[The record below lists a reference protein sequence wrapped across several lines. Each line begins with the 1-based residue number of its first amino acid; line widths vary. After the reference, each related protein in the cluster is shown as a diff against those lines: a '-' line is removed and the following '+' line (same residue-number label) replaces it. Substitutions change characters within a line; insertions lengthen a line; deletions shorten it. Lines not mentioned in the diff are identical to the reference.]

1 MLDHISIVTG
11 LTFLPLVFALL
22 VLLVP
27 SSQVKAI
34 RTVALVGTL
43 ANFVLSI
50 LMLNGFDGNTA
61 RMQFQQIASWIP
73 VFGINYHVGIDGISL
88 WLVMLTTFLSVI
100 AVGFSFSIK
109 SRVKEYMFFMLL
121 LQTGMI
127 GVFVSLDLVLFY
139 LFWEAMLIPMYF
151 LIGIWGGD
159 RRIYASLKFF
169 LYTFFGSVLML
180 IAIISLYNY
189 TGART
194 FDLIEIQNQLT
205 NQSLPTGVEVWLFA
219 AFALAFAIKVPMF
232 PFHTWLPDA
241 HVEAPTAGSIIL
253 AGVLLKMGTFGF
265 MRFCI
270 PLFPQAAVSAA
281 TVLMVIA
288 VIGIIYGAIVATI
301 QPDMKKLVAYSSVS
315 HLGFIMLGLFALN
328 EQGLTGS
335 LIQQVNHGISTGALF
350 LLVGFVYERRHT
362 RMIEDYG
369 GLKRVLPV
377 YAACFLLIMLSS
389 IGLPG
394 TNGFIGEILCL
405 IGGYQASHALGIAG
419 AVGLVLGA
427 VYMLWMFQ
435 RVFYGQ
441 AEGANTKMKDLAIGE
456 LAIIIPLIIVVFW
469 IGLRPGFFIDKMRP
483 SIQNLMLQKERRIEA
498 TWKNLDTPIQTG
510 SVGTTEVNN

>member
-1 MLDHISIVTG
+1 MLDNRSIITA

-22 VLLVP
+22 VLIVP
-27 SSQVKAI
+27 NEQVKGI
-34 RTVALVGTL
+34 RIIAMLGTV

-50 LMLNGFDGNTA
+50 LMLIGFDGNTA
-61 RMQFQQIASWIP
+61 RMQFQQSVPWIP
-73 VFGINYHVGIDGISL
+73 NFGINYHVGIDGISL
-88 WLVMLTTFLSVI
+88 WLLMLTTFLSVI
-100 AVGFSFSIK
+100 VVGFSFNIK
-109 SRVKEYMFFMLL
+109 VRVKEYMFFMLL

-127 GVFVSLDLVLFY
+127 GVFVSLDLILFY

-151 LIGIWGGD
+151 LIGIWGGE

-180 IAIISLYNY
+180 VAIIILYNL

-194 FDLIEIQNQLT
+194 FDLVEIQNQLAT
-205 NQSLPTGVEVWLFA
+205 QGLPRAQEMWLFA

-241 HVEAPTAGSIIL
+241 HVEAPTAGSVIL
-253 AGVLLKMGTFGF
+253 AGVLLKMGTYGF

-270 PLFPQAAVSAA
+270 PLFPDASQAAAGVIM
-281 TVLMVIA
+281 TIA
-288 VIGIIYGAIVATI
+288 VIGIIYGAIVATV

-315 HLGFIMLGLFALN
+315 HLGFVMLGLFALN

-369 GLKRVLPV
+369 GLKRVMPL
-377 YAACFLLIMLSS
+377 YAACFMIIMLSS

-394 TNGFIGEILCL
+394 MNGFIGEILCL
-405 IGGYQASHALGIAG
+405 LGGYQANHVLGILG
-419 AVGLVLGA
+419 ATGLVLGA

-435 RVFYGQ
+435 RVFYGK
-441 AEGANTKMKDLAIGE
+441 AEGANLKMKDLNYGE
-456 LAIIIPLIIVVFW
+456 LAMIIPLIIMVFW
-469 IGLRPGFFIDKMRP
+469 IGLRPGYFIDKMRP
-483 SIQNLMLQKERRIEA
+483 SINNMIMQKEKRIDA
-498 TWKNLDTPIQTG
+498 TWKNLDSSTPSG
-510 SVGTTEVNN
+510 SSAGTEVTN